1 MCLTTMVYVY
11 AQLRNIFSNLHHFQI
26 YGVTHSYSSRSDA
39 LLSTISHFVIDHTK
53 CDNGLQ
59 TDLRVTL

>member
-1 MCLTTMVYVY
+1 MCLATMVYAY
-11 AQLRNIFSNLHHFQI
+11 AQLRNIFSNSDQFQI
-26 YGVTHSYSSRSDA
+26 YGVTHSYSSHSDA
-39 LLSTISHFVIDHTK
+39 LLSTISHFEIDHTK